1 MSCHHVDKGLQGK
14 QQSRQCASKASN
26 KLQEA
31 NKCYVNHLPD
41 PVCLLLLDVLA
52 TSCCQV
58 ATNKAKS
65 GQMYLPRARGATTSF
80 RRQTTLLMH
89 VPHVF
94 MFSPM
99 LPFMCIRC
107 FFTYTDTA
115 FSCPVIGKSV
125 TDSLLRALGQQFR
138 VLERG
143 IHLTNCFLYTSLQN
157 SAEAKLLREP
167 LMGSKEFPIKRF

>member
-1 MSCHHVDKGLQGK
+1 MLTRGSKESSNRDSVLRRHPTSYRRQTNVMSIISQIPYACCCWMFWQHLAARWQPTK
-14 QQSRQCASKASN
+14 QRVA
-26 KLQEA
+26 
-31 NKCYVNHLPD
+31 KCI
-41 PVCLLLLDVLA
+41 
-52 TSCCQV
+52 
-58 ATNKAKS
+58 
-65 GQMYLPRARGATTSF
+65 LPRARGATTSF